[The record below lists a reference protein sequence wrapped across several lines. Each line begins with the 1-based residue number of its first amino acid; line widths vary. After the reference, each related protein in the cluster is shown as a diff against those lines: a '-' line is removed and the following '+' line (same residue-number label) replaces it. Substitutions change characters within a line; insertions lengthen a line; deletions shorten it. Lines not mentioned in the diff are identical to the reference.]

1 MTADEAKAG
10 MTETQSL
17 RLDCAL
23 NLHGFAESV
32 IAINRGE
39 PKDDEDRIR
48 RLCTAGAIAES
59 YVANMRQLN
68 DLLRCKLDRNKVSDE
83 ETVAAWGEQYEWI
96 VRNGLRR
103 PIRRWNGVTLV
114 RLPFADIHAIV
125 MEQHRKVMQFRK
137 EISK

>member
-1 MTADEAKAG
+1 MNQEMISRMSAS
-10 MTETQSL
+10 QRL

-39 PKDDEDRIR
+39 PKDDADRIR
-48 RLCTAGAIAES
+48 RLCTAGAIAEC
-59 YVANMRQLN
+59 YVANMRWLN
-68 DLLRCKLDRNKVSDE
+68 FLLKCKYDRTKVSDG

-103 PIRRWNGVTLV
+103 PIWRRDGDSVV
-114 RLPFADIHAIV
+114 RLPFADIHAAV
-125 MEQHRKVMQFRK
+125 MEAYFKVMDYRK
-137 EISK
+137 EIAK

>member
-1 MTADEAKAG
+1 MTIDEVKAG
-10 MTETQSL
+10 MTESQRL

-32 IAINRGE
+32 IAIHRGE

-68 DLLRCKLDRNKVSDE
+68 DLLRCKYDRDKVSDE
-83 ETVAAWGEQYEWI
+83 ETVAAWSEQYEWI
-96 VRNGLRR
+96 VKNGLRR

-114 RLPFADIHAIV
+114 RLPFADIHALV
-125 MEQHRKVMQFRK
+125 MEQYRKVMQFRK

>member
-1 MTADEAKAG
+1 MNQEMISRMSAS
-10 MTETQSL
+10 QRL

-39 PKDDEDRIR
+39 PKDDADRIR
-48 RLCTAGAIAES
+48 RLCTAGAVAES
-59 YVANMRQLN
+59 YVANMRWLN
-68 DLLRCKLDRNKVSDE
+68 FLLKCKYDRTKVSDG

-96 VRNGLRR
+96 VKNGLR
-103 PIRRWNGVTLV
+103 PAIHYNNGIREVP
-114 RLPFADIHAIV
+114 LPFPNIHATA
-125 MEQHRKVMQFRK
+125 MEAYHKIIKFRK

>member
-1 MTADEAKAG
+1 MTADEAMTT
-10 MTETQSL
+10 MTESQKL
-17 RLDCAL
+17 RLACAL

-68 DLLRCKLDRNKVSDE
+68 DLLRCKYDRNKVSDE

-96 VRNGLRR
+96 VKNGLRR

-125 MEQHRKVMQFRK
+125 MEAYRKVKEFRR

>member
-10 MTETQSL
+10 MTESQRL

-32 IAINRGE
+32 IALGRGE

-48 RLCTAGAIAES
+48 RLCTAGAISES
-59 YVANMRQLN
+59 YVANMIRLN
-68 DLLRCKLDRNKVSDE
+68 DLLRCKLDRDKVSDE

-96 VRNGLRR
+96 VKNGLRR

-125 MEQHRKVMQFRK
+125 MEAYRKVKEFRK